1 MSLDVLNNNICLTHL
16 QHLSKSIE
24 LLNEKYSIV
33 QLNYQ
38 QGLLLVSTILRT
50 ILVNRNEGGKVIQ
63 VGQKERKKLVTNII
77 LNNK

>member
-1 MSLDVLNNNICLTHL
+1 MSPYVLRNNIYLICL

-63 VGQKERKKLVTNII
+63 VGQKERKKLVFII
-77 LNNK
+77 I